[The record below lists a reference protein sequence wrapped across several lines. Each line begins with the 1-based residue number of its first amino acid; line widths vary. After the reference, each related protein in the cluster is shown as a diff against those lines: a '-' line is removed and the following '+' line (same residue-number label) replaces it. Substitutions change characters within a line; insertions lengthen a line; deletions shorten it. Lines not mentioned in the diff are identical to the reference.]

1 MWIRIIAG
9 GSMAMCGA
17 LFVGLLMFGT
27 ELPSYLANAAGSV
40 RSDLKES
47 IPLEFELQ
55 RARDMLDDLMPEI
68 HSKIQRVAQAEV
80 EIKSL
85 TNQIRRNELRLGHRA
100 HKLQSMRKALEA
112 RLQSIDFVG
121 DERQRQ
127 LQRLSVAFDQYK
139 ESEALLASQRGLLD
153 ARADSLRAARDALE
167 DYRSQKALIEQKI
180 QSLTT
185 RHQLVQAQS
194 ELKSMSKNSNDLT
207 RIDELL
213 TDVEVRIDIA
223 SRILDYETDLLPS
236 DATACLDEKD
246 LLADV
251 DQYLKSRIG
260 TLKSEM
266 IEVTSDDGSVRVI
279 D

>member
-1 MWIRIIAG
+1 
-9 GSMAMCGA
+9 
-17 LFVGLLMFGT
+17 
-27 ELPSYLANAAGSV
+27 
-40 RSDLKES
+40 
-47 IPLEFELQ
+47 
-55 RARDMLDDLMPEI
+55 
-68 HSKIQRVAQAEV
+68 
-80 EIKSL
+80 
-85 TNQIRRNELRLGHRA
+85 
-100 HKLQSMRKALEA
+100 
-112 RLQSIDFVG
+112 
-121 DERQRQ
+121 
-127 LQRLSVAFDQYK
+127 
-139 ESEALLASQRGLLD
+139 
-153 ARADSLRAARDALE
+153 
-167 DYRSQKALIEQKI
+167 
-180 QSLTT
+180 
-185 RHQLVQAQS
+185 
-194 ELKSMSKNSNDLT
+194 MSKNSNDLT